1 MAGPRDK
8 GLKMVD
14 CSIIIPVL
22 NQEFLTKQCLDT
34 LLGPARD
41 RSSAEIIVVDDGS
54 GDATVRLLSSYGAA
68 IRVVRHEL
76 NRGFAVSSNDGAREA
91 QGRFLVFLNNDTV
104 PLAGWLDAL
113 MAYIERQPKVA
124 IVGSKLLFP
133 DRTIQHC
140 GLVVCADRMPRH
152 LYIGFPADH
161 PAVNRSRRFQVV
173 TGASLMIR
181 KSLFDSL
188 AGFDT
193 TYVNG
198 FEDVDLCL
206 RVHSMRQ
213 EVHYCHESELFHLA
227 SMSEGRTN
235 HDGRNERLYRERWAE
250 RVQPDDWLYYLE
262 DGLIRLDY
270 GAHTPLRL
278 TIAPELGI
286 VVDQD
291 SNASDAERLLAIR
304 AEQVNRYMRE
314 NLFLKLA
321 LQQPPAA

>member
-1 MAGPRDK
+1 
-8 GLKMVD
+8 MVD

-54 GDATVRLLSSYGAA
+54 GAATVRLLASYGAA
-68 IRVVRHEL
+68 IRVVRHEQ
-76 NRGFAVSSNDGAREA
+76 NHGFAVSCNDGARAA

-104 PLAGWLDAL
+104 PLSGWLDAL
-113 MAYIERQPKVA
+113 VAYSEGQPRAA

-133 DRTIQHC
+133 DRSIQHC
-140 GLVVCADRMPRH
+140 GLVICADRMPRH
-152 LYIGFPADH
+152 LYVGFPADH

-173 TGASLMIR
+173 TGAALLIR
-181 KSLFDSL
+181 KDLFDSL

-193 TYVNG
+193 IYVNG

-206 RVHSMRQ
+206 RVQAMGQ

-235 HDGRNERLYRERWAE
+235 HDGRNERLYRERWAG

-262 DGLIRLDY
+262 DGLIRVDY
-270 GAHTPLRL
+270 GAHTPLTL
-278 TIAPELGI
+278 TVAPELGI
-286 VVDQD
+286 VVDQAG
-291 SNASDAERLLAIR
+291 NAGEAERLLALR
-304 AEQVNRYMRE
+304 AEQVAVYMRE
-314 NLFLKLA
+314 NLFLKME
-321 LQQPPAA
+321 LQRPPAA